1 MKFKLEIELGNDAM
15 LTAWDV
21 GNAVSNAMKR
31 RLTGNTTLIAGDRG
45 RIVDVNGNKV
55 GSWVV
60 EGDEEE
66 EEEA

>member
-66 EEEA
+66 EA

>member
-1 MKFKLEIELGNDAM
+1 MEIELGNDAM

-45 RIVDVNGNKV
+45 RIVDVYGNKV

>member
-1 MKFKLEIELGNDAM
+1 MKKFKLEIELGNDAM
-15 LTAWDV
+15 RKAWEV
-21 GNAVSNAMKR
+21 GDAVESAMSR
-31 RLTGNTTLIAGDRG
+31 RTIDLLNVGDKG
-45 RIVDVNGNKV
+45 RIADINGNKV

>member
-21 GNAVSNAMKR
+21 GNAVSSAMKR
-31 RLTGNTTLIAGDRG
+31 RIAGNTILIAGDRG
-45 RIVDVNGNKV
+45 RIADVNGNKV

-66 EEEA
+66 EA

>member
-66 EEEA
+66 EEA